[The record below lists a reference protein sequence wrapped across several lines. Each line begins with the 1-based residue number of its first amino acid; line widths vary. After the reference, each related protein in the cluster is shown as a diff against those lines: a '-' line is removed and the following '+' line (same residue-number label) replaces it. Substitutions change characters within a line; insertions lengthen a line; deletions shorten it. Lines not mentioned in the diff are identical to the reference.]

1 MATMK
6 FFNVLQ
12 PPQNGAEDGMYFVK
26 TADTVMQYIVTD
38 GNVYPLTSQEVF
50 YGVERRRDVADP
62 TFKKIGN
69 SEMHE
74 TLPLHNLVRICKVN
88 KNREVVNYF
97 DQTDITKNEDG
108 SPSVIDGSDGQDVA
122 VHYPNMYVILDG
134 GVADEIW
141 AIGLAP
147 FEYKGIKSMHIK
159 SFVESADYVT
169 RDKTTGETRCIQSD
183 DENFAGTGSGV
194 TDGGVGYPL
203 TFTSRYNYEV
213 YAENKGEKWDNWLY
227 VDYLVSQ
234 ALMYIEYGTRYLR
247 SSAIFGEIGRGWT
260 VTQWSTYNALRPV
273 IKILEAHI
281 GISGTSEVKAKGH
294 LTGIYER
301 TFDFEMDGTPT
312 SVTST
317 FGVYRGKILWGH
329 LYKYISG
336 VEVEVQSDAEGGK
349 SNVYVQFDPNKIDV
363 NRSDDSFDF
372 METYQLMGDAPRASG
387 WARLGI
393 PNSGVPATTGGA
405 QSTYMTSYWYAS
417 TPETGVSR
425 RPMLFGADL
434 ITQIVGVGS
443 ARSTHAPSNTNA
455 AIGGGFRAEVQ

>member
-1 MATMK
+1 MANMK
-6 FFNVLQ
+6 FFNVLDV
-12 PPQNGAEDGMYFVK
+12 PSEGAEDGMYFVK
-26 TADTVMQYIVTD
+26 TAGPVIQYIVTD

-74 TLPLHNLVRICKVN
+74 TLPLHNLVRICKVS

-122 VHYPNMYVILDG
+122 VHYPNMHVILDG

-169 RDKTTGETRCIQSD
+169 RDKTSGETRCIQSD
-183 DENFAGTGSGV
+183 DANFAGTGGGAA
-194 TDGGVGYPL
+194 DGGVGYPL
-203 TFTSRYNYEV
+203 TNISRYNYEV
-213 YAENKGEKWDNWLY
+213 YAENKGEKWNNWLY

-247 SSAIFGEIGRGWT
+247 SSSIFGEIGTGIT
-260 VTQWSTYNALRPV
+260 SADWSDYNGYYPV
-273 IKILEAHI
+273 IKILEAHM
-281 GISGTSEVKAKGH
+281 GISGTSEIKAKGH
-294 LTGIYER
+294 MTGIYGK
-301 TFDFEMDGTPT
+301 TIQVGDKDIPL
-312 SVTST
+312 T

-329 LYKYISG
+329 LYKHISG
-336 VEVEVQSDAEGGK
+336 VEVEVQSNEEGGK
-349 SNVYVQFDPNKIDV
+349 SNVYVQFDPSKIDA
-363 NRSDDSFDF
+363 NRSDSNFSF
-372 METYQLMGDAPRASG
+372 METYQLMGEAPRDSG

-393 PNSGVPATTGGA
+393 PNSGVPNTTGGA
-405 QSTYMTSYWYAS
+405 QSTYMTSYWQTS
-417 TPETGVSR
+417 IPETGVSR
-425 RPMLFGADL
+425 RCLLFGAPL
-434 ITQIVGVGS
+434 YSYS
-443 ARSTHAPSNTNA
+443 AVVASAASNTNPSNPKA
-455 AIGGGFRAEVQ
+455 YIGGGFRVEVQ

>member
-12 PPQNGAEDGMYFVK
+12 PPQNGAVDGMYFVK

-62 TFKKIGN
+62 SFKKIGN

-122 VHYPNMYVILDG
+122 VHYPNMHVILDG
-134 GVADEIW
+134 GVDDEIW

-169 RDKTTGETRCIQSD
+169 RDKTTGETRCIQSED
-183 DENFAGTGSGV
+183 ANFAGSGTGA
-194 TDGGVGYPL
+194 TAGGVGYPL
-203 TFTSRYNYEV
+203 TGTSRYNYEV
-213 YAENKGEKWDNWLY
+213 YAENKGEKWNNWLY

-247 SSAIFGEIGRGWT
+247 SSAIFGEIGTGISGAD
-260 VTQWSTYNALRPV
+260 WSAYNGYYPV

-294 LTGIYER
+294 LTGIYGK
-301 TFDFEMDGTPT
+301 TIQVGDKTIPL
-312 SVTST
+312 T

-329 LYKYISG
+329 LYKHISG
-336 VEVEVQSDAEGGK
+336 VEVEVQSNEEGGK
-349 SNVYVQFDPNKIDV
+349 SNVYVQFDPNKIDA
-363 NRSDDSFDF
+363 NRSNTSFNF
-372 METYQLMGDAPRASG
+372 MDTYQLMGEAPRASG

-417 TPETGVSR
+417 NPETGVSR
-425 RPMLFGADL
+425 RCLLLGLYLNFSL
-434 ITQIVGVGS
+434 VGVGS
-443 ARSTHAPSNTNA
+443 AYSNLAPSDTTSR
-455 AIGGGFRAEVQ
+455 IGGGFRAEAQ